1 MQMVKRI
8 MLLSVFVGATGVVS
22 ASPALAGSKVGTCP
36 ENKATETAWQLRTV
50 QSLIDEGL
58 IVSAGSPSIDQNE
71 NGLTCI
77 KFSPGVGQ
85 VGIPT
90 IRDDS
95 VGPHSS

>member
-1 MQMVKRI
+1 MRRVWVCLALIGI
-8 MLLSVFVGATGVVS
+8 MLLSA
-22 ASPALAGSKVGTCP
+22 APAFAGSKVGTCP

-50 QSLIDEGL
+50 QSLFDEGL
-58 IVSAGSPSIDQNE
+58 ITASGAPSVDQNE

-95 VGPHSS
+95 VGPQSS

>member
-1 MQMVKRI
+1 MKVRRLLVLLVA
-8 MLLSVFVGATGVVS
+8 MLSLGLMAE
-22 ASPALAGSKVGTCP
+22 PALVGSKVGTCP

-50 QSLIDEGL
+50 QSLIDDGL
-58 IVSAGSPSIDQNE
+58 IVASGNSSVDGNE

-90 IRDDS
+90 VRDDS

>member
-1 MQMVKRI
+1 MRRLWVCLALIGI
-8 MLLSVFVGATGVVS
+8 MLLSA
-22 ASPALAGSKVGTCP
+22 APALAGSKVGTCP
-36 ENKATETAWQLRTV
+36 INKATETAWQLRTV
-50 QSLIDEGL
+50 QSLIDDGL
-58 IVSAGSPSIDQNE
+58 IVAEGTPSADGNG

-95 VGPHSS
+95 VGPQSS